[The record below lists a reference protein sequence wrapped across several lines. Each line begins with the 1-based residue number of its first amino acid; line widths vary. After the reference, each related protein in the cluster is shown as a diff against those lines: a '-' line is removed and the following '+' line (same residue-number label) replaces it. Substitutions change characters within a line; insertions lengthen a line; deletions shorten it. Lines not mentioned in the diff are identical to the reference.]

1 MRKLFSLLILSVVLA
16 CLSCTGSGKSHRTVQ
31 PSDSLY
37 TDTAAMLVYG
47 TDPGRAFQILDS
59 AVIVGNIS
67 PFCADVCRAIIYGNT
82 LVEEQQMDS
91 SIQICLRLLESDSTS
106 IKTPRGMENR
116 IVVLRQ
122 LGSVYNR
129 KSDSEMALQ
138 YYTELA
144 ELLRESGDELE
155 ALRTEAEIGL
165 IMADLGWTDEALAKL
180 DKVIRGLNR
189 PLSVDC
195 LDASIVAMRR
205 QISVLTDL
213 DRKEEIISLSRSILA
228 KLDHFEQHQG
238 EYADDSFR
246 LPPIPKDRV
255 RYIDFCRAQAYAILS
270 RTFDDRDSVRH
281 YLTLFNQ
288 SDYAKA
294 IGISPMIVPAL
305 IKLGEYERAQS
316 IFDEQE
322 RMLGTD
328 TLNKGY
334 AFILKGRA
342 TIAHK
347 LGRIS
352 EAYDYNVRY
361 ANLQNKLHER
371 VLADKTHIY
380 AVRYQLHE
388 QQLKA
393 QKAETSLR
401 VRNIILVSVLI
412 LLVLLS
418 VVSLYYNRLRH
429 LITDKNRAL
438 VRMINGTPPE
448 LTDVPDSADLLD
460 DAKEVSE
467 DIADEQGLAASKS
480 LFETIDST
488 VREERL
494 YANINLQRQD
504 IISRFGIGRHTL
516 NNLLTTY
523 AGVRSFTQYV
533 NEIRMAE
540 AVELLRNNP
549 EMTLTAV
556 ATAVGFSPAN
566 LRDKF
571 KQQYGMTPAEYRQ
584 NM

>member
-1 MRKLFSLLILSVVLA
+1 
-16 CLSCTGSGKSHRTVQ
+16 
-31 PSDSLY
+31 
-37 TDTAAMLVYG
+37 MLVYG

-91 SIQICLRLLESDSTS
+91 SIQICQRLLESDSTD
-106 IKTPRGMENR
+106 IKTPRGKENR

-165 IMADLGWTDEALAKL
+165 IMADLGWMDEALAKL

-189 PLSVDC
+189 PLSVNY

-205 QISVLTDL
+205 KISVLTDL

-255 RYIDFCRAQAYAILS
+255 RYIDFCRAQAYATLS
-270 RTFDDRDSVRH
+270 RTFDDRDSVQH

-294 IGISPMIVPAL
+294 ISISPMIVPAL
-305 IKLGEYERAQS
+305 IKLGEYERALS

-328 TLNKGY
+328 TLNKSY

-342 TIAHK
+342 TIAHN

-361 ANLQNKLHER
+361 AYLQNKLHER
-371 VLADKTHIY
+371 ALADKTHIY
-380 AVRYQLHE
+380 AVRYQLQE

-393 QKAETSLR
+393 QKAEASLR

-418 VVSLYYNRLRH
+418 VVSLYYNRLSH

-448 LTDVPDSADLLD
+448 LTDASDSADLLD
-460 DAKEVSE
+460 DPKEVSE

-480 LFETIDST
+480 LFETIDHS

-523 AGVRSFTQYV
+523 AGVRSFTQYI

>member
-1 MRKLFSLLILSVVLA
+1 M
-16 CLSCTGSGKSHRTVQ
+16 
-31 PSDSLY
+31 
-37 TDTAAMLVYG
+37 
-47 TDPGRAFQILDS
+47 
-59 AVIVGNIS
+59 
-67 PFCADVCRAIIYGNT
+67 
-82 LVEEQQMDS
+82 
-91 SIQICLRLLESDSTS
+91 
-106 IKTPRGMENR
+106 
-116 IVVLRQ
+116 
-122 LGSVYNR
+122 
-129 KSDSEMALQ
+129 
-138 YYTELA
+138 
-144 ELLRESGDELE
+144 
-155 ALRTEAEIGL
+155 
-165 IMADLGWTDEALAKL
+165 
-180 DKVIRGLNR
+180 
-189 PLSVDC
+189 
-195 LDASIVAMRR
+195 
-205 QISVLTDL
+205 
-213 DRKEEIISLSRSILA
+213 
-228 KLDHFEQHQG
+228 
-238 EYADDSFR
+238 
-246 LPPIPKDRV
+246 
-255 RYIDFCRAQAYAILS
+255 
-270 RTFDDRDSVRH
+270 
-281 YLTLFNQ
+281 
-288 SDYAKA
+288 
-294 IGISPMIVPAL
+294 
-305 IKLGEYERAQS
+305 
-316 IFDEQE
+316 
-322 RMLGTD
+322 
-328 TLNKGY
+328 
-334 AFILKGRA
+334 
-342 TIAHK
+342 
-347 LGRIS
+347 
-352 EAYDYNVRY
+352 RY

-380 AVRYQLHE
+380 AVRYQLQE

-393 QKAETSLR
+393 QKAEASLR
-401 VRNIILVSVLI
+401 VRNIILVSILI

-523 AGVRSFTQYV
+523 AGVRSFTQYI
-533 NEIRMAE
+533 NEIRMEE

>member
-1 MRKLFSLLILSVVLA
+1 
-16 CLSCTGSGKSHRTVQ
+16 
-31 PSDSLY
+31 
-37 TDTAAMLVYG
+37 MLVYG

-494 YANINLQRQD
+494 YANINIQRQD

>member
-1 MRKLFSLLILSVVLA
+1 
-16 CLSCTGSGKSHRTVQ
+16 
-31 PSDSLY
+31 
-37 TDTAAMLVYG
+37 MLVYG

-91 SIQICLRLLESDSTS
+91 SIQICQRLLESDSTD
-106 IKTPRGMENR
+106 IKTPRGKENR

-129 KSDSEMALQ
+129 KSDSEMALH

-195 LDASIVAMRR
+195 LDISILAMRR
-205 QISVLTDL
+205 KINILKDL
-213 DRKEEIISLSRSILA
+213 GRNEEIVSLGRAILA
-228 KLDHFEQHQG
+228 KIDHFEQHQG
-238 EYADDSFR
+238 DYADDSFR
-246 LPPIPKDRV
+246 LPPIPENRA
-255 RYIDFCRAQAYAILS
+255 RYINFCRAQAYASLACA
-270 RTFDDRDSVRH
+270 FAERDSVRH

-328 TLNKGY
+328 TLNKDY

-361 ANLQNKLHER
+361 
-371 VLADKTHIY
+371 
-380 AVRYQLHE
+380 
-388 QQLKA
+388 
-393 QKAETSLR
+393 
-401 VRNIILVSVLI
+401 
-412 LLVLLS
+412 
-418 VVSLYYNRLRH
+418 
-429 LITDKNRAL
+429 
-438 VRMINGTPPE
+438 
-448 LTDVPDSADLLD
+448 
-460 DAKEVSE
+460 
-467 DIADEQGLAASKS
+467 GLAPSQYRESK
-480 LFETIDST
+480 
-488 VREERL
+488 
-494 YANINLQRQD
+494 
-504 IISRFGIGRHTL
+504 
-516 NNLLTTY
+516 
-523 AGVRSFTQYV
+523 
-533 NEIRMAE
+533 
-540 AVELLRNNP
+540 VE
-549 EMTLTAV
+549 
-556 ATAVGFSPAN
+556 
-566 LRDKF
+566 
-571 KQQYGMTPAEYRQ
+571 
-584 NM
+584 

>member
-1 MRKLFSLLILSVVLA
+1 
-16 CLSCTGSGKSHRTVQ
+16 
-31 PSDSLY
+31 
-37 TDTAAMLVYG
+37 MLVYG